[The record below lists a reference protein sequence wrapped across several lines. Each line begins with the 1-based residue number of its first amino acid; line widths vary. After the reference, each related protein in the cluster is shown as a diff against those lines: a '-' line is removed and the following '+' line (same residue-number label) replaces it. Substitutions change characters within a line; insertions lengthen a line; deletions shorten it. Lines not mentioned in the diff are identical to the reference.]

1 MIMVIFSLMSLLY
14 FVFSLLTFRFNYYG
28 TSYLDLCFYPTI
40 MSNNH
45 NEQETDNY
53 RLHIKI

>member
-28 TSYLDLCFYPTI
+28 TSYLDLCFYY
-40 MSNNH
+40 H
-45 NEQETDNY
+45 YEQ
-53 RLHIKI
+53 